1 MRKNKEER
9 NEYLREYRKKKGYH
23 KSDATNDNPVGVQND
38 NLARVAGRLV
48 DPFWRPRLEL
58 ICESLGNLSS
68 EVYQDGIA
76 MDTWAELLSVT
87 A

>member
-9 NEYLREYRKKKGYH
+9 NKYLREYRKRKGYH
-23 KSDATNDNPVGVQND
+23 KSDVTDD
-38 NLARVAGRLV
+38 NLTRIAERLT
-48 DPFWRPRLEL
+48 DPVWRPRLEA
-58 ICESLGNLSS
+58 ICMELDNLAS
-68 EVYQDGIA
+68 EVYLDGIT